1 MLGLILI
8 AFGTGGI
15 KPCVSA
21 FGGDQFEEEHVR
33 YSWHV
38 FAIVTVILQLVNYII
53 TEHVSS
59 LQLGYSYIII
69 ELASSVALFSIS
81 FINHIV

>member
-1 MLGLILI
+1 MHYHVRVMHFAFLWYFLSYHSALSMLGLILI

-33 YSWHV
+33 YS
-38 FAIVTVILQLVNYII
+38 
-53 TEHVSS
+53 
-59 LQLGYSYIII
+59 
-69 ELASSVALFSIS
+69 
-81 FINHIV
+81 